1 MAVDVTGTV
10 EHIEKPQPDVRRSNP
25 AATQRERAKLRK
37 GLLFI
42 SPWIVGFLAFVVY
55 PIFYS
60 FGISLT
66 RYSGMLTPEWVGFSN
81 YARIFVDPIALKAT
95 GNTLFYTGLAVPVG
109 LVVAVLLA
117 LAMNRN
123 VREVGLY
130 RTALYLPTL
139 VPLFAMSFI
148 FIVFVNP
155 QYGLLNQ
162 FLGLFGGGDTNLL
175 GDPTDA
181 KIVIVAMAQLGA
193 GSAALIFLAGLNNIP
208 KSLYEAAR
216 VDGAGPMRSFFT
228 ITLPLLTPAILFNF
242 ITAVSAG
249 LQVFTQGFVLTNGGP
264 NNGTLFYMHYL
275 YKNAFQFFQMGYASA
290 LAWILL
296 VMILILT
303 ALVFRGSA
311 FWVFYESARP
321 TKENRV
327 RNR

>member
-1 MAVDVTGTV
+1 MVVDATGTV
-10 EHIEKPQPDVRRSNP
+10 ERIEKPQPDVGRRNP
-25 AATQRERAKLRK
+25 AATQRERAKVRR

-66 RYSGMLTPEWVGFSN
+66 RYSGMQTPEWVGFSN
-81 YARIFVDPIALKAT
+81 YARIFIDPIAAKAMW
-95 GNTLFYTGLAVPVG
+95 NTLFYTGLAVPIG

-216 VDGAGPMRSFFT
+216 VDGAGPLRSFFT

-249 LQVFTQGFVLTNGGP
+249 LQVFTQGVVLTNGGP

-275 YKNAFQFFQMGYASA
+275 YKNAFGYAQLGYASA
-290 LAWILL
+290 LAVVLFL
-296 VMILILT
+296 VGVALAALIYGLSRRFVHYDVT
-303 ALVFRGSA
+303 G
-311 FWVFYESARP
+311 
-321 TKENRV
+321 
-327 RNR
+327 